1 MHQSLPPVSLH
12 KPLDQPHSARG
23 RHHNQELHTCGLRK
37 KTLKTQK
44 VRQNEMSQKYIP
56 HEGQLEEMY
65 YSKKLSENQTNVD
78 EKQ

>member
-1 MHQSLPPVSLH
+1 
-12 KPLDQPHSARG
+12 
-23 RHHNQELHTCGLRK
+23 
-37 KTLKTQK
+37 
-44 VRQNEMSQKYIP
+44 MSQKYIP